1 MFFSAERTLASLE
14 SLRDLHP
21 FFGTIFLVCKR
32 SLLTAGKLMD
42 FPMADL
48 TNGFLDEYHRLHPNS
63 DWYYQPYKIFGK
75 GRVWFKPDFAPNGLL
90 LLNSQTFAPV
100 FMHNP
105 GTKSWGW
112 QENYVEKLRTKL
124 PKGRRLPVFDLAV
137 WIFRMKK
144 WDRDTSPADIIQHF
158 IAHFNFTPDE
168 RQLLLDETVPPALEL
183 PLFNQLPADWAVLS
197 SFIHPPPDAGLDQT
211 GTLAYLKLENLGPTM
226 KMEMVPARR
235 LNIIT
240 GDNGL
245 GKSFLLECAWWALTG
260 TWPGIP
266 AYPSRFDSQ
275 KNSLPSITFELAAE
289 ASHPNRTRI
298 PYDFNSRSWPKPKN
312 RSTIQGM
319 IVYARVDETF
329 AIWDPGQTASGG
341 NIPAPIVFTGIQVW
355 DGLTGSIEGL
365 IRDWARWQAMPARY
379 PFDIF
384 CQVLNQ
390 LSPPDLGG
398 FTPGDPV
405 RIPNDPRDIPTLKHP
420 YGVTPLLYASAG
432 VRRIIT
438 LAYLMVWVWHEHRIQ
453 SELSSASPASRMVVM
468 VDEIESHLHPKWQ
481 RAILPAMLDVQK
493 AMAHDLDIQFLITTH
508 SPLIMVSM
516 EPEFDDACDKLFHL
530 DLGANNDVT
539 LEEKNFTVFG
549 QVNSWL
555 TSPVFELRHARSRK
569 AEQAIE
575 AAKKIQLSG
584 RIDIK
589 ELIKVNEQLV
599 KYLAADDAFWPRW
612 VYFAE
617 KHGIKA

>member
-1 MFFSAERTLASLE
+1 MFFSAERVIASLKN
-14 SLRDLHP
+14 LRALHP
-21 FFGTIFLVCKR
+21 FFGTTYLVCKR
-32 SLLTAGKLMD
+32 SLLPAGKLGD

-48 TNGFLDEYHRLHPNS
+48 TNGFLDEYHRLQPYSN
-63 DWYYQPYKIFGK
+63 WYYQPYKTS
-75 GRVWFKPDFAPNGLL
+75 GRDKVWFKPDYEPAGLMTLNKAFA
-90 LLNSQTFAPV
+90 SV
-100 FMHNP
+100 FMPKPDPN
-105 GTKSWGW
+105 KWGW

-124 PKGRRLPVFDLAV
+124 PKGKPLPVFDLAV
-137 WIFRMKK
+137 WICRKKK
-144 WDRDTSPADIIQHF
+144 WDVDTSPADIIQYF
-158 IAHFNFTPDE
+158 IAHFNFTAEE
-168 RQLLLDETVPPALEL
+168 RILLLDETVPSVSEP
-183 PLFNQLPADWAVLS
+183 PVFNPQPTDWADLS
-197 SFIHPPPDAGLDQT
+197 SFIPPPPDAGSDQK
-211 GTLAYLKLENLGPTM
+211 GTLTYLRLEHLGPTR
-226 KMEMVPARR
+226 KMELIPARR

-266 AYPSRFDSQ
+266 AYPKKSAGT
-275 KNSLPSITFELAAE
+275 KKEHPAITFELSGTNSQIKE
-289 ASHPNRTRI
+289 TRI
-298 PYDFNSRSWPKPKN
+298 LYDFNSRTWPKPKK
-312 RSTIQGM
+312 RPTISGLM
-319 IVYARVDETF
+319 VYARVDETF
-329 AIWDPGQTASGG
+329 AVWDPAHFNNS
-341 NIPAPIVFTGIQVW
+341 NDAAAPLVFTGNQVW

-365 IRDWARWQAMPARY
+365 IRDWVKWQNMPAKY

-384 CQVLNQ
+384 CQVLNR

-398 FTPGDPV
+398 FTPGEPV
-405 RIPNDPRDIPTLKHP
+405 RIPNDPRDIPTIKHP
-420 YGVTPLLYASAG
+420 YGLTPLLYASAG

-468 VDEIESHLHPKWQ
+468 IDEIEAHLHPKWQ

-508 SPLIMVSM
+508 SPLIMVSA
-516 EPEFDDACDKLFHL
+516 EPEFDDDCDKLFHL
-530 DLGANNDVT
+530 DLGPNNEVT
-539 LEEKNFTVFG
+539 LDEKNFTVFG

-555 TSPVFELRHARSRK
+555 TSPVFELRHARSRE

-575 AAKKIQLSG
+575 AAKKIQLSTKV
-584 RIDIK
+584 DLAELK
-589 ELIKVNEQLV
+589 EINDRLL

-617 KHGIKA
+617 KHGVKA